1 MLNSARR
8 HRVALGLVAAGSA
21 LALAA
26 CGADEPETAETD
38 TAAVEEIEEVEEE
51 DAAEVDA
58 SEFNQGP
65 IPAEAPEIDEAD
77 LPAEPD
83 SSAPLGDR
91 IAWDAL
97 ESISTFASMTDPDAT
112 YTCPE
117 IAGEEGES
125 VTCTVNFLSED
136 WEYSIDITS
145 SGILINYEWDLPEG
159 PLVREVVEDSLRVH
173 TDSEYVLCDMASDL
187 ERGEPGGEAP
197 FLCQSLDEET
207 GDISEWELSI
217 SQYGSF
223 SFFTVI

>member
-26 CGADEPETAETD
+26 CGADEPAPTGTD
-38 TAAVEEIEEVEEE
+38 TAAVEEPEEE
-51 DAAEVDA
+51 EAPEVDA
-58 SEFNQGP
+58 SAFNQGP

-83 SSAPLGDR
+83 SAAPLGDR

-97 ESISTFASMTDPDAT
+97 ESVSTFASTTDPEAT

-125 VTCTVNFLSED
+125 ITCTVNFLGED
-136 WEYSIDITS
+136 WDYSIDITS
-145 SGILINYEWDLPEG
+145 SGVLINYEWDLPEG
-159 PLVREVVEDSLRVH
+159 PLIREVVEDTLRVSAE
-173 TDSEYVLCDMASDL
+173 TEYVLCDMATDL
-187 ERGEPGGEAP
+187 ERGVPGEEAP
-197 FLCQSLDEET
+197 FLCQSLDEAT
-207 GDISEWELSI
+207 GDVTEWELSI
-217 SQYGSF
+217 SQYGAF
-223 SFFTVI
+223 SFYRV

>member
-26 CGADEPETAETD
+26 CGADEPAAPETD
-38 TAAVEEIEEVEEE
+38 TAAVEEPEEE
-51 DAAEVDA
+51 ETPEVDA
-58 SEFNQGP
+58 SAFNQGP

-83 SSAPLGDR
+83 SSAPLGER

-97 ESISTFASMTDPDAT
+97 ESISTFASTIDPEAT

-125 VTCTVNFLSED
+125 VTCTVNFLGED
-136 WEYSIDITS
+136 WEYSIDVES
-145 SGILINYEWDLPEG
+145 SGILINYSWDLPEG
-159 PLVREVVEDSLRVH
+159 PLVREVVEDSLRVSAE
-173 TDSEYVLCDMASDL
+173 TEYVLCDMDTDL
-187 ERGEPGGEAP
+187 ERGETGGEAP
-197 FLCQSLDEET
+197 FLCQSLDEAT
-207 GDISEWELSI
+207 GDVTEWELSI
-217 SQYGSF
+217 SQYGAF
-223 SFFTVI
+223 SFYRV

>member
-26 CGADEPETAETD
+26 CGADDPEPAETD
-38 TAAVEEIEEVEEE
+38 TATVEEIEEEPEE
-51 DAAEVDA
+51 AAEVDA
-58 SEFNQGP
+58 SSFNQGP
-65 IPAEAPEIDEAD
+65 IPDEAPEIDETD

-91 IAWDAL
+91 IAWEAL
-97 ESISTFASMTDPDAT
+97 ERISTFASTTDPDAA
-112 YTCPE
+112 YSCPE

-125 VTCTVNFLSED
+125 VTCTVNFLGED
-136 WEYSIDITS
+136 FEYSIDIES
-145 SGILINYEWDLPEG
+145 SGILISYDWDLPEG
-159 PLVREVVEDSLRVH
+159 PLVREVVEDSLRASAE
-173 TDSEYVLCDMASDL
+173 TEYVLCDMDNDV
-187 ERGEPGGEAP
+187 ERGETGGEAP

-207 GDISEWELSI
+207 GDVTEWELSI

-223 SFFTVI
+223 SFYRV